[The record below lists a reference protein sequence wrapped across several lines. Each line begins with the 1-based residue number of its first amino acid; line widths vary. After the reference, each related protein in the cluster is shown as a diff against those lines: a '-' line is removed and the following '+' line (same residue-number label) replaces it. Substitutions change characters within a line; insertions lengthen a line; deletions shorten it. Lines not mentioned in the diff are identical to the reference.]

1 MLLIKHCIL
10 YSLESSSDI
19 VDSGSS
25 CKQDQFVHGSGN
37 LHISGEYHPCDLQNR
52 DCVTLDGEEKPTCAA
67 ENRSLDSLLDPSAV
81 VQPQPR
87 DVAVSSDE
95 SEFDYSCFTAGV
107 SSKIDVQEDLANG
120 SGRPRRKAA
129 AVSLQRTR
137 SFARFMY
144 EEQNQ
149 KKKKHTADDDFDAH
163 KFLQT
168 EFGDTIQGEDVGDD
182 LHRIETDSSS
192 SEDLTSDED
201 YLSVSDKNDKKSSNN
216 TGENKNEKTRS
227 WHKCDICGRGSRGIL
242 SYYKHMYEKHGV
254 IPDDATL
261 LSCEL
266 CQFTSFDEKVVSSH
280 YIARHPGTEGLVQC
294 PDCDQMFSRLFISVH
309 KRRTHGIGTT
319 SIKPFFCDQCGQ
331 TFSKKYGFKHHVSQV
346 HEHAAVVKKDCPVV
360 GCDKKQISE
369 VHIRQH
375 IVRCHGDKKYD
386 CTQEGCTKRF
396 AAVHNLRV
404 HMLQHSGVHPFTCK
418 LCDYSARQKVCLKL
432 HMKNKHQAD
441 DLEGN
446 VLPSDAN
453 MTK

>member
-1 MLLIKHCIL
+1 M
-10 YSLESSSDI
+10 YSLESSSDT

-37 LHISGEYHPCDLQNR
+37 LHISGEYHPCDVHNS
-52 DCVTLDGEEKPTCAA
+52 DCVTLDGEGKPTCTA

-81 VQPQPR
+81 VQPKPR

-107 SSKIDVQEDLANG
+107 SSKIDVQEDPATG

-137 SFARFMY
+137 SIARFMY

-149 KKKKHTADDDFDAH
+149 KKKKTKHTADDDFED
-163 KFLQT
+163 LQ
-168 EFGDTIQGEDVGDD
+168 G
-182 LHRIETDSSS
+182 IETDSSS

-201 YLSVSDKNDKKSSNN
+201 YLSVSDKNEKKSSNN

-227 WHKCDICGRGSRGIL
+227 WHKCDICGRGSRVIL

-280 YIARHPGTEGLVQC
+280 YIACHPGTEGLVQC

-319 SIKPFFCDQCGQ
+319 SIKPFFCDQCGR
-331 TFSKKYGFKHHVSQV
+331 TFAKKYGFKQHVSLV
-346 HEHAAVVKKDCPVV
+346 HEHAAVVKKDCPVA

-369 VHIRQH
+369 MRIRRHIS
-375 IVRCHGDKKYD
+375 RCHGDKKYD

-396 AAVHNLRV
+396 ATVYNLRV
-404 HMLQHSGVHPFTCK
+404 HMLQHTGVHPFTCK
-418 LCDYSARQKVCLKL
+418 LCDYSARQKICLKL

-446 VLPSDAN
+446 VLPRDAN
-453 MTK
+453 MAK